1 MKKIILAFALIGIA
15 FLFGSWGFFGHKTVA
30 TIAENHLTPEAKTA
44 IKTFLGNESLVDVAS
59 WADEVRNQPEYK
71 NTAGWH
77 FVNLPLGLSR
87 GKFKDSIRRI
97 KNENLLTALALNE
110 SIIRDSAATKTQKI
124 VALKFI
130 VHLVGDAHQPMH
142 VSRAED
148 KGGNTIQVQFDGK
161 GTNLHSLWDS
171 RLLDHQG
178 LSISQLSKQDDVSKS
193 KIRKWQRATPIDWL
207 FESYKISSKLYEE
220 VEQNNKLDEAYY
232 QSHIGIVNKRIEMGG
247 IRLAGVLN
255 ELFKNGVIYQ

>member
-1 MKKIILAFALIGIA
+1 MKRITIAFALICIA

-30 TIAENHLTPEAKTA
+30 TIAENHLTEEARKAVKTL
-44 IKTFLGNESLVDVAS
+44 LGSESLIDVAS
-59 WADEVRNQPEYK
+59 WADEVRNQPEYR

-87 GKFKDSIRRI
+87 SKFKDSIIAI

-110 SIIRDSAATKTQKI
+110 LIIRDSSATKNQKVI
-124 VALKFI
+124 ALKFI

-142 VSRAED
+142 VSRAAD

-178 LSISQLSKQDDVSKS
+178 LSITQLVEKDKVSKS
-193 KIRKWQRATPIDWL
+193 RIRKWQRAKPVDWL

-232 QSHIGIVNKRIEMGG
+232 QSHIDIVNKRIEMGG

-255 ELFKNGVIYQ
+255 ELFKNGLIYQ

>member
-1 MKKIILAFALIGIA
+1 MKRIIVGCVLICTAI
-15 FLFGSWGFFGHKTVA
+15 FLSSWGFFGHKTVA
-30 TIAENHLTPEAKTA
+30 SIAEKHLNDGAKQA
-44 IKTFLGNESLVDVAS
+44 VKELLGQETLADVAS

-87 GKFKDSIRRI
+87 RKFKDAIESL
-97 KNENLLTALALNE
+97 KNENLLTALTLNE
-110 SIIRDSAATKTQKI
+110 SVIKNPNATKDQKI
-124 VALKFI
+124 IALKFI

-178 LSISQLSKQDDVSKS
+178 LSMTQLVAKDDVGKS
-193 KIRKWQRATPIDWL
+193 RIRKWQRATPTDWL
-207 FESYKISSKLYEE
+207 FESYKISSKLYQE
-220 VEQNNKLDEAYY
+220 VEKNNKLDDAYY
-232 QSHIGIVNKRIEMGG
+232 QSHIAIANKRIEMGG

-255 ELFKNGVIYQ
+255 ELFKNGVSYK

>member
-1 MKKIILAFALIGIA
+1 MKRITIAFMLIGSA

-44 IKTFLGNESLVDVAS
+44 IKVLLGTESLVDVAS

-71 NTAGWH
+71 STAGWH
-77 FVNLPLGLSR
+77 FVNLPVGLSR
-87 GKFKDSIRRI
+87 SQFKDSIQAI

-110 SIIRDSAATKTQKI
+110 SIIRDSAATKAQKT

-130 VHLVGDAHQPMH
+130 IHLVGDAHQPMH

-178 LSISQLSKQDDVSKS
+178 LSILQLSEKNDVGKS
-193 KIRKWQRATPIDWL
+193 KTRKWQRATPIDWL

-220 VEQNNKLDEAYY
+220 VAQNNKLDEAYY
-232 QSHIGIVNKRIEMGG
+232 QSHIGIVNKRIEIGG

-255 ELFKNGVIYQ
+255 ELFKNGVTYQ

>member
-1 MKKIILAFALIGIA
+1 MKRITIAFMLIGST

-44 IKTFLGNESLVDVAS
+44 IKVLLGTESLVDVAS

-71 NTAGWH
+71 STAGWH
-77 FVNLPLGLSR
+77 FVNLPVGLSR
-87 GKFKDSIRRI
+87 SQFKDSIQAI

-110 SIIRDSAATKTQKI
+110 SIIRDSAATKAQKI

-178 LSISQLSKQDDVSKS
+178 LSILQLSEKNDVGKS
-193 KIRKWQRATPIDWL
+193 KTRKWQRATPIDWL

-220 VEQNNKLDEAYY
+220 VAQNNKLDEAYY
-232 QSHIGIVNKRIEMGG
+232 QSHIGIVNKRIEIGG

-255 ELFKNGVIYQ
+255 ELFKNGVTYQ

>member
-1 MKKIILAFALIGIA
+1 MKRITIAFALISIA

-30 TIAENHLTPEAKTA
+30 TIAENHLTEEAKTA
-44 IKTFLGNESLVDVAS
+44 VKTLLGNESLADVAS

-87 GKFKDSIRRI
+87 RQFRDAIQAV

-110 SIIRDSAATKTQKI
+110 SIIKDSGATKNQKI
-124 VALKFI
+124 IALKFI

-178 LSISQLSKQDDVSKS
+178 LSITQLVEKDDVRKS
-193 KIRKWQRATPIDWL
+193 KIRKWQKATPTDWL

-255 ELFKNGVIYQ
+255 ELFKNGVTYQ

>member
-1 MKKIILAFALIGIA
+1 MKRITIAFALIGIA
-15 FLFGSWGFFGHKTVA
+15 VLFSSWGFFGHKTVA
-30 TIAENHLTPEAKTA
+30 TIAEKHLSDEARQA
-44 IKTFLGNESLVDVAS
+44 VNELLGNETLADVAS

-77 FVNLPLGLSR
+77 FINLPLGLNR
-87 GKFKDSIRRI
+87 RKFKDSIEKL

-110 SIIRDSAATKTQKI
+110 SVIKNPNATKDQKRI
-124 VALKFI
+124 ALKFI

-178 LSISQLSKQDDVSKS
+178 LSITQLVAKDDVGKFR
-193 KIRKWQRATPIDWL
+193 IRKWQRATPVDWL
-207 FESYKISSKLYEE
+207 FESYKISSKLYQE
-220 VEQNNKLDEAYY
+220 VEMNNKLDEAYY
-232 QSHIGIVNKRIEMGG
+232 QSHIKIANKRIEMGG

-255 ELFKNGVIYQ
+255 ELFRNGVQYK

>member
-1 MKKIILAFALIGIA
+1 MKRITIAFMLIGSA

-44 IKTFLGNESLVDVAS
+44 IKVLLGTESLVDVAS

-71 NTAGWH
+71 STAGWH
-77 FVNLPLGLSR
+77 FVNLPVGLSR
-87 GKFKDSIRRI
+87 SQFKDSIQAI

-110 SIIRDSAATKTQKI
+110 SIIRDSAATKAQKT

-178 LSISQLSKQDDVSKS
+178 LSILQLSEKDNVGKS
-193 KIRKWQRATPIDWL
+193 KIRKWQRATPINWL

-220 VEQNNKLDEAYY
+220 VAQNNKLDEAYY

-255 ELFKNGVIYQ
+255 ELFKNGGTYQ

>member
-1 MKKIILAFALIGIA
+1 MLIGSA

-44 IKTFLGNESLVDVAS
+44 IKVLLGTESLVDVAS

-71 NTAGWH
+71 STAGWH
-77 FVNLPLGLSR
+77 FVNLPVGLSR
-87 GKFKDSIRRI
+87 SQFKDSIQAI

-110 SIIRDSAATKTQKI
+110 SIIRDSAATKAQKT

-178 LSISQLSKQDDVSKS
+178 LSILQLSEKDNVGKS

-220 VEQNNKLDEAYY
+220 VAQNNKLDEAYY
-232 QSHIGIVNKRIEMGG
+232 QSHIGIVNKRMEIGG
-247 IRLAGVLN
+247 IRLAGELN
-255 ELFKNGVIYQ
+255 ELFKNGVTYQ

>member
-1 MKKIILAFALIGIA
+1 MKRITIAFMLIGSA

-44 IKTFLGNESLVDVAS
+44 IKVLLGTESLVDVAS

-71 NTAGWH
+71 STAGWH
-77 FVNLPLGLSR
+77 FVNLPVGLSR
-87 GKFKDSIRRI
+87 SQFKDSIQAI

-110 SIIRDSAATKTQKI
+110 SIIRDSAATKAQKT

-178 LSISQLSKQDDVSKS
+178 LSILQLSEKDDVGKS
-193 KIRKWQRATPIDWL
+193 KIRKWQRAAPIDWL

-220 VEQNNKLDEAYY
+220 VAQNNKLDEAYY
-232 QSHIGIVNKRIEMGG
+232 QSHIGIVNKRIEIGG

-255 ELFKNGVIYQ
+255 ELFKNGVTYQ

>member
-1 MKKIILAFALIGIA
+1 MKRITIAFMLIGSA

-44 IKTFLGNESLVDVAS
+44 IKVLLGTESLVDVAS

-71 NTAGWH
+71 STAGWH
-77 FVNLPLGLSR
+77 FVNLPVGLSR
-87 GKFKDSIRRI
+87 SQFKDSIQAI

-110 SIIRDSAATKTQKI
+110 SIIRDSAATKAQKT

-178 LSISQLSKQDDVSKS
+178 LSILQLSKKDNVGKS

-220 VEQNNKLDEAYY
+220 VAQNNKLDEAYY

-255 ELFKNGVIYQ
+255 ELFKNGITYQ